1 MIYEDKGF
9 LLNKNKYN
17 ENSVIAEFYTENNG
31 KVSGIIFGATSNK
44 IKSYLLIGNQFNI
57 QFNSKNQ
64 NKAGYFKIEIEKI
77 FTPFFFENKIK
88 LNCILYSMN
97 LIRILTVENQSNKN
111 IYNQLF
117 DLFNLL
123 KDEDDWLKKFIFW
136 ELKIIKLVGY
146 DINFN
151 DYVDIGNLSKK
162 NGYVPTLD
170 GTKQIPIFLL
180 NSENI
185 KINYDELKVGLKIV
199 GDFLNKTVLSP
210 NNINFPLSRNEF
222 TKLI

>member
-1 MIYEDKGF
+1 
-9 LLNKNKYN
+9 
-17 ENSVIAEFYTENNG
+17 
-31 KVSGIIFGATSNK
+31 
-44 IKSYLLIGNQFNI
+44 
-57 QFNSKNQ
+57 
-64 NKAGYFKIEIEKI
+64 
-77 FTPFFFENKIK
+77 
-88 LNCILYSMN
+88 MN